1 MTGHGQELVVV
12 VVVVEGPQR
21 RPEKSSAQLLRRE
34 LLLTVKH
41 SAPGKMR
48 GFPTSKSETTPNLP
62 YAGNSECPG
71 TFFFLKRSTSPAT
84 LPSRASQ

>member
-34 LLLTVKH
+34 LLLTVKL

-48 GFPTSKSETTPNLP
+48 GFPTSKSETTRI
-62 YAGNSECPG
+62 
-71 TFFFLKRSTSPAT
+71 FHT
-84 LPSRASQ
+84 LEIQNVLGLSSS